1 MPANPGVKDLSADD
15 KKMLKE
21 IHAKYGVVGVSP
33 IGYPVREGEQTFDLT
48 LK

>member
-1 MPANPGVKDLSADD
+1 VDRLSADE

-21 IHAKYGVVGVSP
+21 IHAKYGIVGKSP
-33 IGYPVREGEQTFDLT
+33 LGYPVREGEQTFDIK